1 MAKRGRPPKK
11 KATVETTG
19 TVAVAPEVEI
29 KEPETVTGEFVS
41 PMDLASLGD
50 GGEVTENGAI
60 KAPKSTRKILKERRA
75 ELRFDVW
82 MGVLEECPFT
92 YVHAGGRDFPRT
104 TEKLHRDS
112 DERVVRREKVNGKV
126 VSLTA
131 EDVSFIS
138 KEVGKKII
146 RQAGKSRAIILNID
160 DPRYGVTDSDKP
172 LGEFVYMQIVGGKN
186 LPYDWRESA
195 PEAMA

>member
-1 MAKRGRPPKK
+1 MAKKK
-11 KATVETTG
+11 KKTTVETTG
-19 TVAVAPEVEI
+19 TVAVAQEEVEV
-29 KEPETVTGEFVS
+29 EVTGEFVS

-50 GGEVTENGAI
+50 GGEVTKSGAI

-92 YVHAGGRDFPRT
+92 YVHAGGRDFPRA

-126 VSLTA
+126 VSLTT
-131 EDVSFIS
+131 EDIAFIS

>member
-1 MAKRGRPPKK
+1 MAKKK
-11 KATVETTG
+11 KQTTVETAG
-19 TVAVAPEVEI
+19 AIAVAQEEVE
-29 KEPETVTGEFVS
+29 VTGEFVS

-50 GGEVTENGAI
+50 GGEVTKSGAI

-126 VSLTA
+126 VSLTT
-131 EDVSFIS
+131 EDIAFIS

-160 DPRYGVTDSDKP
+160 DPRYGVTESDKP

-186 LPYDWRESA
+186 LNYDWRESA

>member
-1 MAKRGRPPKK
+1 MAKKK
-11 KATVETTG
+11 KKTTVETTG
-19 TVAVAPEVEI
+19 VVAVAQEEVEVN
-29 KEPETVTGEFVS
+29 EPVIGEFVS

-50 GGEVTENGAI
+50 GGEVTKSGAI
-60 KAPKSTRKILKERRA
+60 KAPKSTRRILKEKRA

-131 EDVSFIS
+131 EDITFIS